1 LVEYIVNEKPSPA
14 RLGHL
19 QGWLIQVASVYRDSE
34 IALEHLAGDAIPA
47 ANFQRLLQR
56 GTRTLNRSDDQMVS
70 PLHPKMICRRE
81 LKPLVRH

>member
-1 LVEYIVNEKPSPA
+1 
-14 RLGHL
+14 
-19 QGWLIQVASVYRDSE
+19 
-34 IALEHLAGDAIPA
+34 
-47 ANFQRLLQR
+47 LLQR